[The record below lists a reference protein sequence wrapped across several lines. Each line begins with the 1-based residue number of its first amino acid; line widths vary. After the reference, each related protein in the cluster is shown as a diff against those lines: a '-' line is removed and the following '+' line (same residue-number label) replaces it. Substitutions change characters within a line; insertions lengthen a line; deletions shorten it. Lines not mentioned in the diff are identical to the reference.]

1 MCTTMIIRYSITNVP
16 LYNTI
21 PIVFSWMIKRETDST
36 SRLQISFEIDTTKGF
51 LIKTVVVKRGI

>member
-1 MCTTMIIRYSITNVP
+1 MCATMIIHYSITNVP

-21 PIVFSWMIKRETDST
+21 PIVFAWMIKKETDST

-51 LIKTVVVKRGI
+51 MINTVRVER